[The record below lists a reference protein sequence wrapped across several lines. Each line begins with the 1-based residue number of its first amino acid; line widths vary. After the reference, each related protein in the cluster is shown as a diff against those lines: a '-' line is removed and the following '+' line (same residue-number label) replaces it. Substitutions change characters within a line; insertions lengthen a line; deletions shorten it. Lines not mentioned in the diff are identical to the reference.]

1 MTTDIVIADAEAPAT
16 LRPWGASGTGL
27 WMLHKNEDLRPQ
39 HEACLFEAAFTD
51 NVKLAQE
58 MIDAKVDVNCRRQKG
73 RTPLHYCALGNGA
86 LVARVRACTSVVVV
100 DCRKYLLWGEM
111 CDAVKSTHAARI
123 VQRSMLMAIAVYQRR
138 ACALS
143 RADCPELQF

>member
-1 MTTDIVIADAEAPAT
+1 MSGVGGAAEAGSPSASAAQGAGSRKSSKARSRATSDKAVVTTDIVIADAEAPST
-16 LRPWGASGTGL
+16 LRSWGASGTGL

-58 MIDAKVDVNCRRQKG
+58 MIDAKVDVNCRHRQKG

-86 LVARVRACTSVVVV
+86 LVARVGHENVCV
-100 DCRKYLLWGEM
+100 
-111 CDAVKSTHAARI
+111 
-123 VQRSMLMAIAVYQRR
+123 
-138 ACALS
+138 
-143 RADCPELQF
+143 